1 MSLEMAR
8 VSVSQTSPPKSSTHS
23 LAHQSDDD
31 LTRQPSVDT
40 LSIEPTVTP
49 AKAGWFFNQQKVLS
63 LTI

>member
-49 AKAGWFFNQQKVLS
+49 AKAGWFFNQQKYYH
-63 LTI
+63 